1 MSCGEKNSLELLK
14 QKAIFENFFNKSR
27 FETNKLSQVIDFNN
41 LTYLYKGKSA
51 PKSFIRF
58 KDPLVIYNDIKN
70 ARINLQKEEKIQ
82 DESQSELNEILNGNP
97 NYKSEDQI
105 STIKKIK
112 TIYNG
117 QQKLIKFY
125 NDFTKMVYE
134 AK

>member
-1 MSCGEKNSLELLK
+1 MSYDEKNSLELLK
-14 QKAIFENFFNKSR
+14 QKEIFEESVNKTR

-41 LTYLYKGKSA
+41 LTYHYKGKSA

-70 ARINLQKEEKIQ
+70 AQINLQKEKIQ
-82 DESQSELNEILNGNP
+82 DDFQSELNEILNGNP

-105 STIKKIK
+105 SAIKKIK

-117 QQKLIKFY
+117 QEKLIKFY
-125 NDFTKMVYE
+125 NDFTKMVHE

>member
-1 MSCGEKNSLELLK
+1 MSCGEKNSLERLK
-14 QKAIFENFFNKSR
+14 QKEIFEEFVNKAR

-105 STIKKIK
+105 SAINKIK

-125 NDFTKMVYE
+125 NDFTKMVHE